1 LPPTDSVTN
10 VENMIV
16 DESGLELA
24 YEGQRWSDLLR
35 IAIRRNDANFLASK
49 VYQKLSKSALS
60 AGAATTARDKLQ
72 RGDWFL
78 PFKWQ

>member
-1 LPPTDSVTN
+1 
-10 VENMIV
+10 
-16 DESGLELA
+16 
-24 YEGQRWSDLLR
+24 
-35 IAIRRNDANFLASK
+35 

-60 AGAATTARDKLQ
+60 VGAATTARDKLQ